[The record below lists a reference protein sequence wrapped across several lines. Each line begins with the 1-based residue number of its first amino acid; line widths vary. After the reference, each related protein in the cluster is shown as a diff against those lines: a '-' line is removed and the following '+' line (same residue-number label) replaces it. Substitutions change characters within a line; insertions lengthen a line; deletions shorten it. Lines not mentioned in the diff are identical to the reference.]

1 MRARVIKCFK
11 NFGICELPHIGAAK
25 HRQGQRDVERMQM
38 LAWIIAVVI
47 AIGLIWSVASITKVV
62 PVASA
67 ELLAA
72 TPPHTITAG
81 QGKSAAVY

>member
-1 MRARVIKCFK
+1 M
-11 NFGICELPHIGAAK
+11 CETIANLPISR
-25 HRQGQRDVERMQM
+25 RQGMHMRSF
-38 LAWIIAVVI
+38 IAIAFVVG
-47 AIGLIWSVASITKVV
+47 IGLIWSVAAITKVV

-67 ELLAA
+67 DLLAP

>member
-1 MRARVIKCFK
+1 VCETIANLRSRERTGMHMRSF
-11 NFGICELPHIGAAK
+11 
-25 HRQGQRDVERMQM
+25 
-38 LAWIIAVVI
+38 IAIAIVV
-47 AIGLIWSVASITKVV
+47 AIGLIWSVVSITKVV

>member
-1 MRARVIKCFK
+1 MHMRSF
-11 NFGICELPHIGAAK
+11 
-25 HRQGQRDVERMQM
+25 
-38 LAWIIAVVI
+38 IAIAIVV
-47 AIGLIWSVASITKVV
+47 AIGLIWSVVSITKVV

-67 ELLAA
+67 DLLAS

>member
-1 MRARVIKCFK
+1 V
-11 NFGICELPHIGAAK
+11 CEMIANLPISR
-25 HRQGQRDVERMQM
+25 RQGMHMRSF
-38 LAWIIAVVI
+38 IAIAIVV
-47 AIGLIWSVASITKVV
+47 AIGLIWSVVSITKVV